1 MGNQHLQNGWFSIV
15 MLVFGVVRV
24 EMRPFLLMK
33 ISGLFQL
40 VRDVIYVNST
50 SAHPYPPLPK
60 KKCVFFVGG
69 LDENIKK
76 NLGGVQVPGCQA
88 LALKGSDT
96 FDVFGASLWSEDFC
110 QGPWKVNGA
119 SSSHHSNWS
128 DFTAGFNKWL
138 EQINL
143 GTSSQFIMFKGW
155 NSEGIMLAWYHPKN
169 HKGGENNY
177 TWA

>member
-1 MGNQHLQNGWFSIV
+1 MGNKHLQNGWFSIV

-24 EMRPFLLMK
+24 EMRFLLMK

-40 VRDVIYVNST
+40 VRDVIYVKST

-60 KKCVFFVGG
+60 KKNAFFVGG
-69 LDENIKK
+69 LNENIKK
-76 NLGGVQVPGCQA
+76 NLGGVQVPGGQA

-110 QGPWKVNGA
+110 AELKSQWRK
-119 SSSHHSNWS
+119 SSSHHSNWC
-128 DFTAGFNKWL
+128 DFSTVFNKWL
-138 EQINL
+138 EQTNL
-143 GTSSQFIMFKGW
+143 GTSSQFIIFKGW
-155 NSEGIMLAWYHPKN
+155 NSEGIMLTWYHPKN
-169 HKGGENNY
+169 LKGGENNY